1 MTALCA
7 CMLQSKA
14 WRDERG
20 FTIAKSPMLRT
31 KYRVHDDK
39 VRPYTSIT

>member
-1 MTALCA
+1 
-7 CMLQSKA
+7 MLQSKA

-39 VRPYTSIT
+39 VRPGSRWCLPGACL